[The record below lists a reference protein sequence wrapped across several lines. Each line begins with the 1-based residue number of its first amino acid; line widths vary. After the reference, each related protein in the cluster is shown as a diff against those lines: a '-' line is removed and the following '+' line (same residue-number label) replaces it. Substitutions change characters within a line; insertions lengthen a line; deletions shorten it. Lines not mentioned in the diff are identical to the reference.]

1 MKYVDIFVVCL
12 LWAGQLHNKQV
23 PINHIV
29 IIVPINHTVTKYEIS
44 TLASVKDINAYL
56 KLSTSGRTTTDDY
69 FRVTLTSGVY
79 IFGLQLHHQPARNTC
94 FNYTINL
101 PPTPVPTKTSTC
113 QQHMFQLH
121 HQPTSNTCSN
131 YTINLPATPVPT
143 MTSTCQ
149 QLLFQLPHQP
159 ASNICFNYTINLPAT
174 PVPTTPSTCQ

>member
-12 LWAGQLHNKQV
+12 LWTGQLHNKQV

-56 KLSTSGRTTTDDY
+56 KLSTLGRTTTDDY

-131 YTINLPATPVPT
+131 YTINLSAKPVP
-143 MTSTCQ
+143 S
-149 QLLFQLPHQP
+149 
-159 ASNICFNYTINLPAT
+159 
-174 PVPTTPSTCQ
+174 